1 MSDEIYVNIGT
12 SFQQP
17 YQGQGLAQGRTPVI
31 AQYIARQPAN
41 AQTPFTYQARQ
52 PANARQP
59 SSAQTPYIANRQ
71 IPSIVQA
78 TANYPYIASAQQ
90 PYPYIANAQTTIQ
103 VTGRSPVIYNAT
115 GRTPFTYARQ
125 GQTPYNAQGRTPFT
139 YAHQGRSP
147 YSFQQSFQQPYARQA
162 QQPYTF
168 NDTGQNPFTYARQG
182 QSPYSYQQSYQH
194 PTIYTHQV
202 STNYQTIYRHP
213 QTYNHQV
220 SVSYRHPS
228 IAQTTYRHPV
238 IAQTSYQHPVIAQQP
253 ASIVGRQPT
262 PYTYPDPPIW
272 GPYPF
277 TGGSGPTG
285 YTYTLSG
292 YRDGNVYAPLEYG
305 SDFGSANFP
314 FMPNSNL
321 YDTEGWWSLG
331 NPYSSSV
338 RTINFQN
345 LSHPNNVSPTNPTGL
360 LSRFATP
367 PAAPPATTSIFIGDA
382 TYYQVVTPSGTTN
395 IPIASMTDGLATAPG
410 AVPGNHYYLTVP
422 TSSMGSYVLG
432 TGVTGSL
439 GIY

>member
-125 GQTPYNAQGRTPFT
+125 GQTPYNATGRTPFT

-168 NDTGQNPFTYARQG
+168 NDTGQTPFTYERQG

-202 STNYQTIYRHP
+202 STNYQVIYRHP
-213 QTYNHQV
+213 QTYTHQV

-238 IAQTSYQHPVIAQQP
+238 SAQTTYQHPVIAQQP

-277 TGGSGPTG
+277 TGGSITA

-292 YRDGNVYAPLEYG
+292 YRDGNVYAPQEYG
-305 SDFGSANFP
+305 QDFGSANFP
-314 FMPNSNL
+314 FMPNGSI
-321 YDTEGWWSLG
+321 YDTEGWYSYA
-331 NPYSSSV
+331 NPYTSST
-338 RTINFQN
+338 RTLHIQN
-345 LSHPNNVSPTNPTGL
+345 LSHPNNVTPINTYGIL
-360 LSRFATP
+360 YRGATP
-367 PAAPPATTSIFIGDA
+367 PLAPPASTAIYIGDA
-382 TYYQVVTPSGTTN
+382 TYWQVVTPSGTTN
-395 IPIASMTDGLATAPG
+395 IPIASMTE
-410 AVPGNHYYLTVP
+410 
-422 TSSMGSYVLG
+422 TSSPMAPNFYHDYTLSIPTPSLGSYVLG
-432 TGVTGSL
+432 NGLSGSL
-439 GIY
+439 GLY

>member
-115 GRTPFTYARQ
+115 GRAPFTYARQ
-125 GQTPYNAQGRTPFT
+125 GQTPYTATGRAPFT
-139 YAHQGRSP
+139 YANQGRLP
-147 YSFQQSFQQPYARQA
+147 YSFQQSFQQPYATQGT
-162 QQPYTF
+162 QPYTF
-168 NDTGQNPFTYARQG
+168 NDTGQFPFTYARQG
-182 QSPYSYQQSYQH
+182 QTPYSFQQSYQH

-202 STNYQTIYRHP
+202 STNYQVSYRHP

-228 IAQTTYRHPV
+228 IGRTPYRHPV
-238 IAQTSYQHPVIAQQP
+238 SAQTNYQNPVIAQQP

-262 PYTYPDPPIW
+262 PYTYPDPPVW

-277 TGGSGPTG
+277 TGGTVTG
-285 YTYTLSG
+285 YTFSLQG
-292 YRDGNVYAPLEYG
+292 YRDGSPFAPVEFG

-314 FMPNSNL
+314 FMPHGGTSS
-321 YDTEGWWSLG
+321 EGWWAYA
-331 NPYSSSV
+331 NPYVSST
-338 RTINFQN
+338 RTITIQN
-345 LSHPNNVSPTNPTGL
+345 LSHPSNVSPTNPYGFLYRGTRPP
-360 LSRFATP
+360 STP
-367 PAAPPATTSIFIGDA
+367 PADASIYIEEHNYFQITTG
-382 TYYQVVTPSGTTN
+382 SGTTN
-395 IPIASMTDGLATAPG
+395 VPIASWTNAYPPV
-410 AVPGNHYYLTVP
+410 VPQASHSYQLVVP
-422 TSSMGSYVLG
+422 TPSVLTYALG
-432 TGVTGSL
+432 NNVNGSL
-439 GIY
+439 GLY